1 VKAFVT
7 GATGFI
13 GGNLAKRLRARG
25 DSVAALVRSPEK
37 AADLRDSGCE
47 LVEGNLADEG
57 AIRAGLDA
65 CDAAFHVGAVYRV
78 GIRAAEHPAMYDANV
93 EGTKRVLDAA
103 IDAGTARIVYVS
115 TNGVFGNTHG
125 KVVDESYERQ
135 PLDFLSYYEE
145 TKVLAHREVKS
156 RIEAG
161 APILIAQPGGV
172 YGPGDTSQL
181 GNFIDQVRKGRM
193 PLKVFPESGFNFVH
207 VDDVIEGILLVHDK
221 GHLGEAY
228 ILGGEIATVD
238 RLIELVARLSGRRP
252 PRFTLPPVMAKLAI
266 PFGPVLGPLFKLPP
280 NMREGIRSAQGV
292 TYWGTHEKA
301 KRELG
306 YSPRDLE
313 TGLRQTLDALK
324 AA

>member
-37 AADLRDSGCE
+37 AGDLRDAGCE
-47 LVEGNLADEG
+47 LVEGDLADEG
-57 AIRAGLDA
+57 AIRAGLDG
-65 CDAAFHVGAVYRV
+65 CDAVFHVGAVYKV
-78 GIRAAEHPAMYDANV
+78 GIRTAEQPAMYDANV

-103 IDAGTARIVYVS
+103 IDAGIARIVYVS
-115 TNGVFGNTHG
+115 TNGVFGNTRG

-145 TKVLAHREVKS
+145 TKVLAHREANS

-207 VDDVIEGILLVHDK
+207 VDDVIEGILLVHDQ
-221 GHLGEAY
+221 GRLGETY

-252 PRFTLPPVMAKLAI
+252 PRFTLPPMMAKLAI

-280 NMREGIRSAQGV
+280 NLREGIRSAQGV

-306 YSPRDLE
+306 YSPRALE
-313 TGLRQTLDALK
+313 TGLRQTLEALK

>member
-1 VKAFVT
+1 
-7 GATGFI
+7 
-13 GGNLAKRLRARG
+13 
-25 DSVAALVRSPEK
+25 
-37 AADLRDSGCE
+37 
-47 LVEGNLADEG
+47 
-57 AIRAGLDA
+57 
-65 CDAAFHVGAVYRV
+65 
-78 GIRAAEHPAMYDANV
+78 MYDANV

-115 TNGVFGNTHG
+115 TNGVLGNTHG
-125 KVVDESYERQ
+125 QVVDESYERQ

-145 TKVLAHREVKS
+145 TKVLAHREAKS

-207 VDDVIEGILLVHDK
+207 VDDAIEGILLVYDK
-221 GHLGEAY
+221 GRLGETY
-228 ILGGEIATVD
+228 ILGGEIATVG

>member
-37 AADLRDSGCE
+37 AGDLRDAGCE
-47 LVEGNLADEG
+47 LVEGDLADEG
-57 AIRAGLDA
+57 AIRAGLDG
-65 CDAAFHVGAVYRV
+65 CDAVFHVGAVYKV
-78 GIRAAEHPAMYDANV
+78 GIRTAEQPAMYDANV

-103 IDAGTARIVYVS
+103 IDAGISRIVYVS
-115 TNGVFGNTHG
+115 TNGVFGNTRG

-145 TKVLAHREVKS
+145 TKVLAHREANS

-221 GHLGEAY
+221 GRLGETY

-252 PRFTLPPVMAKLAI
+252 PRFTLPPMMAKLAI

-280 NMREGIRSAQGV
+280 NLREGIRSAQGV

-306 YSPRDLE
+306 YSPRALE
-313 TGLRQTLDALK
+313 TGLRQTLEALK